1 MRGSITCFLFS
12 PEVTHDIK
20 CRHLILALSA
30 ADVANEAPGTFR
42 TRAFWAHLLRCVY
55 WSGLCSSWAA
65 PVPLCPGWELK
76 ALGRGRG
83 CQGGWGAAS
92 GRWRSRAHR
101 HHCYVHTSRHPAPP
115 RWHPFTAWRI
125 ILQRSA
131 FLLLINRP
139 GLIMFSPFCF
149 YHHPLGLF
157 SSSIKLSLAF
167 IHLSHRWVKSCNYL
181 QCVRREGVH

>member
-20 CRHLILALSA
+20 HRHLILALSA

-42 TRAFWAHLLRCVY
+42 TRAFWAHLLKCVY
-55 WSGLCSSWAA
+55 WSGLCSSVPRMGADSPGQREGVSGGLGSHIWEMEEQSTQTSLLCSYISA
-65 PVPLCPGWELK
+65 PSYP
-76 ALGRGRG
+76 
-83 CQGGWGAAS
+83 QMTS
-92 GRWRSRAHR
+92 F
-101 HHCYVHTSRHPAPP
+101 HCMENYSSEVCLSSSNQQTWLHNVLS
-115 RWHPFTAWRI
+115 
-125 ILQRSA
+125 
-131 FLLLINRP
+131 
-139 GLIMFSPFCF
+139 FCF